1 MAVVEDIAMII
12 WRRKDTEHSGA
23 EVAEVGHF
31 GLVIAR
37 ISLGQAADFEAKFS
51 LSTDFFSP
59 ADLARWSEL
68 KPGSRRTAF
77 VAARLALA
85 EALNGSS
92 FGVRDLTYDGERPI
106 LPQGYLSLSHGGDW
120 AVAAYHPLVPVG
132 IDVEAP
138 RAQLERV
145 IARVASEREVAELDR
160 ATVWGAKEAVYKAAG
175 IKGLDWKKEID
186 VRSHREALCTR
197 GGERYAL
204 EAFPMG
210 ADQVVVAVRQP
221 LRVVLTGPE
230 SAGKT
235 QLAAQLA
242 REFRTLWTPEI
253 AREYLSEH
261 GNDYAPE
268 DVVKMAHL
276 QKERGEGVAASCPE
290 IVVED
295 TDVLTHRIW
304 FREKYGRLH
313 PDLEAMPL
321 KGDLYLLC
329 APDLAWTEDP
339 LREHPKESDRQR
351 HFELYKNELELNK
364 KTIAV
369 VSGQGSARKA
379 SALRTLEAFG
389 VLPLAKHRG
398 AGDENRLR

>member
-1 MAVVEDIAMII
+1 MII
-12 WRRKDTEHSGA
+12 WRRKDTENSGA

-31 GLVIAR
+31 GLVLAR
-37 ISLGQAADFEAKFS
+37 ISLGQAADFEAKFAS
-51 LSTDFFSP
+51 VTDFLST
-59 ADLARWSEL
+59 ADKARWSEFT
-68 KPGSRRTAF
+68 PDVRRTAF

-85 EALNGSS
+85 EALRGSS
-92 FGVRDLTYDGERPI
+92 LGVRDLSYDGERPV
-106 LPQGYLSLSHGGDW
+106 LPRGYLSLSHGGDW

-145 IARVASEREVAELDR
+145 IARVASEREVTEFDH

-186 VRSHREALCTR
+186 VRSHREAVCTR
-197 GGERYAL
+197 NHERYAL
-204 EAFPMG
+204 ESFQMG
-210 ADQVVVAVRQP
+210 ADRVVVAVRQP

-242 REFRTLWTPEI
+242 RAFRTLWTPEI
-253 AREYLSEH
+253 AREYLTEH
-261 GNDYAPE
+261 GPEYAPD

-276 QKERGEGVAASCPE
+276 QAERAEELAASGAE
-290 IVVED
+290 FVIED
-295 TDVLTHRIW
+295 TDVLTQRIW
-304 FREKYGRLH
+304 FREKYGYPH
-313 PDLEAMPL
+313 PELEAMHL
-321 KGDLYLLC
+321 RGDLYLLC
-329 APDLAWTEDP
+329 APDLAWTADP

-351 HFELYKNELELNK
+351 HFEQYHTELERNK
-364 KTIAV
+364 KTFNV
-369 VSGQGSARKA
+369 VSGQGSARKTN
-379 SALRTLEAFG
+379 ALRTLEGYG

-398 AGDENRLR
+398 AGDEIRLR

>member
-1 MAVVEDIAMII
+1 MII

-31 GLVIAR
+31 GLVLAR

-51 LSTDFFSP
+51 LSSDFFSP
-59 ADLARWSEL
+59 ADLARWSAL
-68 KPGSRRTAF
+68 KPGPRRTAF
-77 VAARLALA
+77 AAARLALA
-85 EALNGSS
+85 EALHGTSL
-92 FGVRDLTYDGERPI
+92 GVRDLSYDGERPV

-175 IKGLDWKKEID
+175 IQGLDWKKEID
-186 VRSHREALCTR
+186 VRSHREAVCTR

-204 EAFPMG
+204 EAFAMG

-242 REFRTLWTPEI
+242 REFRTLWTPEV

-261 GNDYAPE
+261 GPDYAPE
-268 DVVKMAHL
+268 DVVEMARL
-276 QKERGEGVAASCPE
+276 QTERAEEVAASCTE
-290 IVVED
+290 VVVED

-304 FREKYGRLH
+304 FREKYGRPH

-321 KGDLYLLC
+321 HGDLYLLC
-329 APDLAWTEDP
+329 APDLAWSADP
-339 LREHPKESDRQR
+339 LREHPKESDRHR
-351 HFELYKNELELNK
+351 HFEQYKTELELHK
-364 KTIAV
+364 KTYSV
-369 VSGQGSARKA
+369 VSGQGSARKT

-398 AGDENRLR
+398 AGEEIRLR

>member
-1 MAVVEDIAMII
+1 MII

-276 QKERGEGVAASCPE
+276 QKERAEQVAASCPE

>member
-313 PDLEAMPL
+313 PDLEALPL

-351 HFELYKNELELNK
+351 HFELFKNELELNK

>member
-1 MAVVEDIAMII
+1 MII